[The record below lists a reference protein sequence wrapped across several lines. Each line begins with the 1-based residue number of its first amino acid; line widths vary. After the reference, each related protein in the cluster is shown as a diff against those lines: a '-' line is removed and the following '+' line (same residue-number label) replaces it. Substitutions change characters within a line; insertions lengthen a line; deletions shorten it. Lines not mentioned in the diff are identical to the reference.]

1 MQAHAHQKRG
11 VQLPKSIFAPFFG
24 GKNAMRDGLRVGYQE
39 DAGTCSEISLPQ
51 VLQFTRDVAPSPL
64 I

>member
-1 MQAHAHQKRG
+1 
-11 VQLPKSIFAPFFG
+11 
-24 GKNAMRDGLRVGYQE
+24 MRDGLRVGYQE